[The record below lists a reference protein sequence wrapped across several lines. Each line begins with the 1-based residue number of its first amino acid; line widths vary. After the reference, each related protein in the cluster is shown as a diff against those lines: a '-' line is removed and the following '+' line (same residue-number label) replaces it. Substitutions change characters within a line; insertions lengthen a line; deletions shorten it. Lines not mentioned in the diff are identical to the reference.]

1 MPDVI
6 IPEAV
11 LDEFLK
17 VLHAQVT
24 RELEAFRARLAAHEA
39 LLRAQLE
46 VARDRK
52 LREVEEEAERKL
64 CEVEEAIE
72 RRARAFEV
80 KQRAF
85 EERVERLRQIER
97 GAAAVREDKDRLQ

>member
-52 LREVEEEAERKL
+52 LREVEEEAER
-64 CEVEEAIE
+64 
-72 RRARAFEV
+72 RARAFEV